1 MQAIIKKNK
10 MELVTPAIGL
20 IFWTAVVFT
29 LLVIL
34 LKKFAWKPILNAV
47 ESRNTSIEEA
57 LKAAEKAKEDIE
69 SLTADNDRILNEARL
84 ERDAILKEARE
95 IKDNLINDA
104 KNQAKLEADKI
115 LNITK
120 DQIKNEK
127 LAAITELKNQVADL
141 SIEIAEKV
149 IKSELQD
156 SAKQRI
162 LVSEA
167 IKNKNLN

>member
-1 MQAIIKKNK
+1 LQAIIKKNK